1 MAINLKHKPATL
13 RLPRVIYLVGAGL
26 TALWLLTVWIYVAAE
41 VGWGNL
47 FYSLPH
53 EIALF
58 FAAVAVPAAF
68 LWLVIAFVEVARR
81 NRINRE
87 TLFDLAH
94 RMAEMNPNVQE
105 EAQSLSAEIT
115 KQIDNLGELSK
126 IAEET
131 RGNISQMGAEA
142 DLALSQATERTS
154 VDAATIRATYDQYVT
169 DVARTADEA
178 AQRIAT
184 AIGTSIADNFTE
196 DLQATA
202 VKLEAESV
210 TIANAASDFAERIEG
225 IESLLDSHHVRLA
238 EATSR
243 AATQAGEM
251 QAAFGAQS
259 QELSD
264 TAEILSQ
271 KTEQIH
277 NAFEQQIALL
287 KHSVETIVAQIET
300 LDQRSV
306 VAGRKVEAIGTSLRR
321 LIDETIE
328 TEVSRVGTAT
338 DEAGKQVRALATEV
352 SQTLEAQLDDQIEKM
367 KGAGADLDRDIS
379 GLNATLRES
388 TKQLE
393 GLVRTTADQAQQTVK
408 LFHEQVEE
416 LSTATREAADQA
428 DAVREAVSQG
438 RRDAFLR
445 ASTTVI
451 KELNELAVDIDQVFE
466 PSMPENVMQLYQ
478 DGDLGI
484 FVRRIAR
491 SHDEHSV
498 PRIRDRMRKDSGFR
512 TTVQTFMKRYEGL
525 LAQTTECDPD
535 RILTATLLTADVG
548 KVYMLLARASQRDH

>member
-1 MAINLKHKPATL
+1 MAINFKHKPATFH
-13 RLPRVIYLVGAGL
+13 LPRPIYLVGAGL
-26 TALWLLTVWIYVAAE
+26 TALWLLIVWIYVAAE

-94 RMAEMNPNVQE
+94 RMAEMNPKVQE